1 MCSSY
6 GLGGALHPLP
16 DDAVILDD
24 KAVDAEVRAWMN
36 DGSGGAKI
44 TGPRARNFNPIVRG
58 LDHEVELA
66 WWWLWLGGAKAKFS
80 AFNSR
85 DDMLVRRWRKH
96 FQHRALLPANHYDE
110 GGKVWALPGDE
121 PFMIAAITA
130 PREVDD
136 DGPALSYSMVTR
148 LGVGEAS
155 SVIAKTSGEP
165 RMPLVIPASMWDEW
179 LDPDVPGD
187 AELVARVQLASEE
200 ISRAMTA
207 GGTPDAE
214 PSLF

>member
-16 DDAVILDD
+16 DDAVILDEKD
-24 KAVDAEVRAWMN
+24 TDAAVRAWSR
-36 DGSGGAKI
+36 DGGGHAKI
-44 TGPRARNFNPIVRG
+44 TGPRARNFNPIIRG
-58 LDHEVELA
+58 LEHSVELA

-96 FQHRALLPANHYDE
+96 FQHRALLPANWYDE
-110 GGKVWALPGDE
+110 GGKTWTLPGAA

-130 PREVDD
+130 PREVED

-148 LGVGEAS
+148 LGIGEAS
-155 SVIAKTSGEP
+155 SVIAKISGEP
-165 RMPLVIPASMWDEW
+165 RMPLIVPPEMYDEW
-179 LDPDVPGD
+179 LDPAVPGD

-200 ISRAMTA
+200 L
-207 GGTPDAE
+207 
-214 PSLF
+214 SLAVSPIA

>member
-16 DDAVILDD
+16 DDAVIMDD
-24 KAVDAEVRAWMN
+24 KDVDADVRAWMR

-44 TGPRARNFNPIVRG
+44 TGPRAKNYNLLIRG
-58 LDHEVELA
+58 LEHDVELA
-66 WWWLWLGGAKAKFS
+66 WWWLWLGGAKARFS

-110 GGKVWALPGDE
+110 GGKDWALPGSE

-130 PREVDD
+130 PREAD
-136 DGPALSYSMVTR
+136 DGGPELSYSMVTR

-155 SVIAKTSGEP
+155 SVIAKISGEP
-165 RMPLVIPASMWDEW
+165 RMPLVIPADMIDEW
-179 LDPDVPGD
+179 LDPAVPGD

-200 ISRAMTA
+200 LSRAMTA
-207 GGTPDAE
+207 GGE